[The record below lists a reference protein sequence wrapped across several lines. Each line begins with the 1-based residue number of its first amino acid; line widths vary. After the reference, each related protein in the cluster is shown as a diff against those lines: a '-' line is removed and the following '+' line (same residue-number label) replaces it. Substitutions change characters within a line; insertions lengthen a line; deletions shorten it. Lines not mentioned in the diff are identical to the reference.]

1 MAKNQNFNGSFLRG
15 WSDLDAL
22 MVVIM
27 MIRLGSRANDSF
39 LMSSPG
45 SLLSLTRSPTEIHLE
60 GIINN
65 CNGNNDQNN
74 EKNIRN
80 IKNVDDNNYDHF
92 CGPPWIVA
100 KSRNVYQGRD
110 KKKIVPICPRNCGRQ
125 ISTAELLTTPCFA
138 FLHRR
143 KLYFSNQD
151 NLYFFWVAFFYFLV
165 GAVVYLQRN
174 DHISPHN
181 TICSA
186 RRVGNVYL
194 VHSHIF
200 RSYNSL
206 HLASSGWGLPWNTK
220 QISKW

>member
-1 MAKNQNFNGSFLRG
+1 
-15 WSDLDAL
+15 
-22 MVVIM
+22 

-45 SLLSLTRSPTEIHLE
+45 SLVSLTRSPTKIHLE

-65 CNGNNDQNN
+65 YNGNNYHNY
-74 EKNIRN
+74 ERNIRK
-80 IKNVDDNNYDHF
+80 IKKTIMIITM
-92 CGPPWIVA
+92 IVFVVHLELQQER
-100 KSRNVYQGRD
+100 SNVYQGRD

-143 KLYFSNQD
+143 KLYFSSQD
-151 NLYFFWVAFFYFLV
+151 NLYFFWAAFFHFLV

-206 HLASSGWGLPWNTK
+206 HLASSG
-220 QISKW
+220 

>member
-1 MAKNQNFNGSFLRG
+1 MTLSWWALR
-15 WSDLDAL
+15 DLFSASQGVQL
-22 MVVIM
+22 RSTSRGLSIIVMVIM
-27 MIRLGSRANDSF
+27 ITIM
-39 LMSSPG
+39 
-45 SLLSLTRSPTEIHLE
+45 
-60 GIINN
+60 
-65 CNGNNDQNN
+65 
-74 EKNIRN
+74 KNIRN
-80 IKNVDDNNYDHF
+80 IKHVDDNNYDHF

-143 KLYFSNQD
+143 KLYFSSQD
-151 NLYFFWVAFFYFLV
+151 NRYFFWVAFFHFLV

-220 QISKW
+220 QISKWYRNNNSHRCCFVKKK